1 ALAAVAAVPT
11 RTLAAADPTRR
22 TTDPAG
28 AAGSPVAALAALLT
42 NADRDALSGP
52 AVAASTALA
61 THAAGT
67 AIAVDSP
74 VAEQRRAVA
83 AVYLRLVRG

>member
-1 ALAAVAAVPT
+1 ANAATTAGAALAAVAAVPT

-61 THAAGT
+61 TH
-67 AIAVDSP
+67 
-74 VAEQRRAVA
+74 
-83 AVYLRLVRG
+83 